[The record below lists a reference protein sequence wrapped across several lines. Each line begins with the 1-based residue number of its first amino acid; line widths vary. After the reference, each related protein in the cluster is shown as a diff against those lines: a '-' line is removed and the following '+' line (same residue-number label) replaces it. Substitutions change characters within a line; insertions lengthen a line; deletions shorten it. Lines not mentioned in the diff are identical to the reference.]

1 MKVRDCFEP
10 KILVGIDELTL
21 VLTIDKEIR
30 EEVEETESWETV
42 AEKIIQEFEEKAKL
56 EMIFGE
62 RSELTENRPAGYKV
76 AYKYGNQ
83 PFYFA
88 VAYHPIHC
96 KMGVLVK
103 FSGHSWA
110 VYCAEGNVDVKRFLQ
125 AVKSESYK
133 QRLSRIDFTIDYQN
147 WNMTVDDIYQR
158 LVDNRLEIRNRSERK
173 NNSEI
178 TGYEV
183 DGEASTFY
191 VGSKKTGTRLFM
203 RIYNKRTEQ
212 IEKKGFRLE
221 KALNTKS
228 WVRFEAVFKGDY
240 AHQLTEIIDNIQEK
254 DLQNLIIDKV
264 TEKFLFYDAEKKT
277 YTDYTVALLRKAEKS
292 FPELRLES
300 PRDNDF
306 VGSLLHLV
314 RNAGLFSALY
324 KSDKIW
330 GKDTS
335 EDVLSK
341 LHQIYVEHYEPN
353 DDIKLWLNKH
363 TDTLQKETLEE
374 QFTRLKKLISITQKH
389 KTKELEKTEKEK
401 QTV

>member
-30 EEVEETESWETV
+30 EEVEETENWETV
-42 AEKIIQEFEEKAKL
+42 AEKIIREFEEKAQL
-56 EMIFGE
+56 ETIFGD

-88 VAYHPIHC
+88 VAYHPTHC
-96 KMGVLVK
+96 QMGVLVK

-110 VYCAEGNVDVKRFLQ
+110 VYCAEGEMNVKRFLQ
-125 AVKSESYK
+125 AVKSELYK

-147 WNMTVDDIYQR
+147 WDMTVDDIYQK
-158 LVDNRLEIRNRSERK
+158 LVDNRLEIRNHSERK

-191 VGSKKTGTRLFM
+191 VGSKRTGTRLFM
-203 RIYNKRTEQ
+203 RVYNKQAEQ
-212 IEKKGFRLE
+212 IVKKGFRLE
-221 KALNTKS
+221 EALNTKT

-240 AHQLTEIIDNIQEK
+240 AHQLTEIIDNIEEK
-254 DLQNLIIDKV
+254 DIPNLIVDKF
-264 TEKFLFYDAEKKT
+264 TEKFLFYNNEKEE
-277 YTDYTVALLRKAEKS
+277 YENYTVALLEKAKNR
-292 FPELRLES
+292 FLKLKLES
-300 PRDNDF
+300 PRDNEF
-306 VGSLLHLV
+306 IGSLFHLV

-324 KSDKIW
+324 KSSEIW
-330 GKDTS
+330 GEDASK
-335 EDVLSK
+335 DVLSK
-341 LHQIYVEHYEPN
+341 LHQIYVEDYEPN
-353 DDIKLWLNKH
+353 DDVKLWLRKH
-363 TDTLQKETLEE
+363 ADALQKETLEE
-374 QFTRLKKLISITQKH
+374 QFKRLKRLICVTKKQKLND
-389 KTKELEKTEKEK
+389 LEKVNKEK
-401 QTV
+401 QAV